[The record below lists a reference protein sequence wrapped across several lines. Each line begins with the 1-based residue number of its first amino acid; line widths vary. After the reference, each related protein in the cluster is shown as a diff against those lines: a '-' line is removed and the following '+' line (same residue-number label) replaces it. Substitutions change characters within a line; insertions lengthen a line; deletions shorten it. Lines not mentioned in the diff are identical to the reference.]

1 MTTKKIVYVGIDVDD
16 KAFHGAG
23 LSLETGEFVQFKC
36 KPDFGVLRKKLE
48 KLFPTDEIR
57 LCYEACHIGYPLCRS
72 LNSAGIHC
80 DIIAP
85 SLIPS
90 KPGKRVKNDRL
101 DALKLAE
108 FYAKGLLTPIYIPS
122 EEDEEIRDLL
132 RSRGFLVKQR
142 KMLKT
147 HILSACKRYD
157 IFFLK
162 ETGHK
167 TNWTDTHISWL
178 KKRAKELNREVCRI
192 DIEMLL
198 AQFTSLTESIDKL
211 EAVVIRVSE
220 SDPYKKVNDALVSF
234 RGISTITAMTLI
246 SELGD
251 IRRFPHPKQ
260 LTAYCG
266 LDIAEYSSGGKQNKK
281 GITKTGNKHIRT
293 ILTES
298 CQLALNPPVLSKRL
312 RKLREGQPQEV
323 IDIADRCM
331 GRLHKKS
338 TRMLYAG
345 KHKNKIKTAAARE
358 MLGFIWEVMKLAT
371 LKAQ

>member
-1 MTTKKIVYVGIDVDD
+1 MTTKNIIYVGVDVDD
-16 KAFHGAG
+16 NAFHGAG
-23 LSLETGEFVQFKC
+23 LCLETGEIAQFKC
-36 KPDFGVLRKKLE
+36 KPDFGVLKKKLT
-48 KLFPTDEIR
+48 KLFPTYEIR

-72 LNSAGIHC
+72 LNKAGIHC

-90 KPGKRVKNDRL
+90 QSGKRVKTDRL

-108 FYAKGLLTPIYIPS
+108 YYAKDLLTPIYIPS

-157 IFFLK
+157 IFFQK

-167 TNWTDTHISWL
+167 TNWTDTHIGWL
-178 KKRAKELNREVCRI
+178 KKRTKELNREVCRI

-198 AQFTSLTESIDKL
+198 AQFSSLTESIEKL
-211 EAVVIRVSE
+211 EDVVIRVSE
-220 SDPYKKVNDALVSF
+220 SNTYKKAKDALVSF

-251 IRRFPHPKQ
+251 IRRFPHPRQ

-266 LDIAEYSSGGKQNKK
+266 LDIAEYSSGGKQNKR

-293 ILTES
+293 ILIES
-298 CQLALNPPVLSKRL
+298 CQLALNSPILSKRL
-312 RKLREGQPQEV
+312 RKLREGQSLAV

-331 GRLHKKS
+331 SRLYKKS

-345 KHKNKIKTAAARE
+345 KHKNKIKTASARE
-358 MLGFIWEVMKLAT
+358 MLGFIWEVLNLA
-371 LKAQ
+371 A

>member
-1 MTTKKIVYVGIDVDD
+1 MTTNKIVYVGIDVDD
-16 KAFHGAG
+16 KAFHCAG
-23 LSLETGEFVQFKC
+23 LSLETGEMVQFKC
-36 KPDFGVLRKKLE
+36 KPDFGVLRKKLQ
-48 KLFPTDEIR
+48 KLFPTEEIK

-72 LNSAGIHC
+72 LNKVGIHC

-108 FYAKGLLTPIYIPS
+108 FYAKDLLTPIYIPS
-122 EEDEEIRDLL
+122 EEDEEIRDLI

-147 HILSACKRYD
+147 HILSACKRYG
-157 IFFLK
+157 IFFQK

-167 TNWTDTHISWL
+167 SNWTDTHISWL
-178 KKRAKELNREVCRI
+178 KKRVKELKREVCKI

-198 AQFTSLTESIDKL
+198 AQFTSLSESIEKL

-220 SDPYKKVNDALVSF
+220 SEQYKKANDALVSF
-234 RGISTITAMTLI
+234 RGISTITAMILI

-251 IRRFPHPKQ
+251 IRRFPHPRQ

-298 CQLALNPPVLSKRL
+298 CQLALNPPILSKRL
-312 RKLREGQPQEV
+312 KKLREGQPQEV
-323 IDIADRCM
+323 VDIADRCM
-331 GRLHKKS
+331 SRLHKKS

-358 MLGFIWEVMKLAT
+358 MLGFIWEVMNLVA
-371 LKAQ
+371 